1 MYCIQE
7 VGYTDDDVFI
17 KRIVAK
23 EGDTVEVSKSVML
36 YSIVKF
42 FTLIIVL
49 MFYSSSIWFLAH
61 FTLAIPFLLFLAI
74 QNTCKKLHVRN
85 SQL

>member
-23 EGDTVEVSKSVML
+23 EGDTVEVSKSIML
-36 YSIVKF
+36 FSIVKF

-49 MFYSSSIWFLAH
+49 IFCSISF
-61 FTLAIPFLLFLAI
+61 
-74 QNTCKKLHVRN
+74 
-85 SQL
+85 